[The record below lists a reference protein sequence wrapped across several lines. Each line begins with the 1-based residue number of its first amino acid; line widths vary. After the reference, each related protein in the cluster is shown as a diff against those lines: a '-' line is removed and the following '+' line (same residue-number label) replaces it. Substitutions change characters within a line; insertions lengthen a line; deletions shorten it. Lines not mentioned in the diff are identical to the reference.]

1 MSDCLRLT
9 RIGVFAYHGVHALER
24 ELGQRFFISLTC
36 RLDLS
41 EAGKADDYKK
51 TVCYATLAE
60 AVQEVA
66 VSHSFTIIEGLA
78 EAIAARC
85 LADHPRLTSVTVLV
99 EKPGAP
105 VAALIENIAVEITRS
120 R

>member
-9 RIGVFAYHGVHALER
+9 RIGVFAFHGVNEEER
-24 ELGQRFFISLTC
+24 TLGQRFFISLTC
-36 RLDLS
+36 RLDTR
-41 EAGKADDYKK
+41 EAGTADDYTK
-51 TVCYATLAE
+51 TVCYAALAE

-66 VSHSFTIIEGLA
+66 VSHSFRTLEGLA

-85 LADHPRLTSVTVLV
+85 LADHPRLTGLTVTVD
-99 EKPGAP
+99 KPGAP
-105 VAALIENIAVEITRS
+105 VAALIDNISVEITRD